1 MKTELK
7 QKVLPFNLNN
17 CVYDYSLESQN
28 QLENQSNDVYKSV
41 EQNDLD
47 LAEQMA
53 FLVEKVKN

>member
-1 MKTELK
+1 MQHENRIET
-7 QKVLPFNLNN
+7 KVLPFNLNN

-53 FLVEKVKN
+53 FLVEKS